1 MTWTQGGLSK
11 VGRWVQLTSIYIYY
25 ILKLEIAD
33 TGEACLNCLLK
44 DKNAND
50 NNFDIVIIKT
60 HLIDKS
66 GLDIA
71 KEIHKTSP
79 NQRIVIISTS
89 SIQYL
94 SKEQLDF
101 AGIDQEEILTIPFRF
116 SHIMSLLKLI

>member
-1 MTWTQGGLSK
+1 MN
-11 VGRWVQLTSIYIYY
+11 RA
-25 ILKLEIAD
+25 EIAD
-33 TGEACLNCLLK
+33 SGEAWLNCLFK
-44 DKNAND
+44 DKNANN

-89 SIQYL
+89 SL
-94 SKEQLDF
+94 EHVSKEQLDF
-101 AGIDQEEILTIPFRF
+101 AGIDLEDILTIPYGF
-116 SHIMSLLKLI
+116 SYIMSLLKLN